1 MGQGEMTMMV
11 VMMVSTMMLGPSNDE
26 MMATDQECHDLPVNQ
41 PCHVVEVAIV
51 EMEVKTIL
59 DGNIWHSS
67 PEQTWNFWVL
77 REIFEDEQ
85 PLVAEVLANMSS
97 SLLCCTKDVFLIFNR
112 EVRINAFNESIN

>member
-1 MGQGEMTMMV
+1 
-11 VMMVSTMMLGPSNDE
+11 
-26 MMATDQECHDLPVNQ
+26 
-41 PCHVVEVAIV
+41 
-51 EMEVKTIL
+51 MEAKTIL
-59 DGNIWHSS
+59 YGNIWHSS